1 MLLGLLA
8 AIALA
13 PVYWLVVPARWR
25 RDVLAAASLL
35 ALGLFDPRLPL
46 LLLVCTFGLAAVLRG
61 MAAGTDARR
70 RALGVLAVALLVALF
85 VVNKLAGGRLNVLP
99 SQSGVLF
106 LGVSFLVLKM
116 AGATIDGAR
125 GTLGP
130 AGVRDVLA
138 WLVFLPTYPSG
149 PMETF
154 AHFRDQSPAWERLRG
169 LGGLERIL
177 FGLVKA
183 QVFAHQLGEWV
194 DPILSS
200 PGSASPP
207 VLLLALYGLAARLYF
222 DLAGYSDIAIGLA
235 ALYGYDIAENFDRP
249 FAARN
254 IALLW
259 QRWHITLTGWL
270 RTYVFTP
277 VARGLMRR
285 SGGRGDRLAVAAG
298 LLADPPA
305 HRAVARI
312 PVELRRLWPAA
323 RAGGGVGECV
333 RARLRPARAPDGH
346 GPVVAP
352 EPRGLRTE
360 RRVDRNRFRVD
371 RHLRGHRCVV
381 RRPLP
386 PGARWTLTQRP
397 RLGGHVRRR
406 DRPAR
411 RALTGAK
418 GDR

>member
-99 SQSGVLF
+99 AQSGVLF

-116 AGATIDGAR
+116 AGAAIDGAR

-194 DPILSS
+194 DPSS
-200 PGSASPP
+200 AHPGPPVRPYCCWRCTDWRRAFFLIWRATATSPSGWPRSTAKTSPRTSIARPPPAISPSSGSAGTSRSP
-207 VLLLALYGLAARLYF
+207 AGCARTC
-222 DLAGYSDIAIGLA
+222 S
-235 ALYGYDIAENFDRP
+235 R
-249 FAARN
+249 
-254 IALLW
+254 
-259 QRWHITLTGWL
+259 RW
-270 RTYVFTP
+270 R
-277 VARGLMRR
+277 
-285 SGGRGDRLAVAAG
+285 
-298 LLADPPA
+298 
-305 HRAVARI
+305 
-312 PVELRRLWPAA
+312 
-323 RAGGGVGECV
+323 VG
-333 RARLRPARAPDGH
+333 
-346 GPVVAP
+346 
-352 EPRGLRTE
+352 
-360 RRVDRNRFRVD
+360 
-371 RHLRGHRCVV
+371 
-381 RRPLP
+381 
-386 PGARWTLTQRP
+386 
-397 RLGGHVRRR
+397 
-406 DRPAR
+406 
-411 RALTGAK
+411 
-418 GDR
+418 